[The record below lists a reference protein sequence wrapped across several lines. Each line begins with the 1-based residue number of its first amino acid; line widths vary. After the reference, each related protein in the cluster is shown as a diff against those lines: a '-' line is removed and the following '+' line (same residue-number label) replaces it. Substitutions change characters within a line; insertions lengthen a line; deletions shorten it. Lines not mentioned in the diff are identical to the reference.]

1 METYKVSDLKKM
13 LLEYNITD
21 NDIIKTGESKT
32 KPIKADY
39 IRALEK
45 VKEKEM
51 NLDLYL
57 DELKDV
63 TPNIMMN
70 MDPIKSR
77 AINRSYYKQTPIKDL
92 IYNFVIKHFNYFE
105 QKNMKDYFKTFEL
118 FKQYQYEQI
127 NQLDDQMVSFLTYYM
142 YLINRDCVEQMD
154 NETMRPTKTIG
165 FLFYNNQILI
175 VTNDSNANGKLKL
188 NINPLSIK
196 QRDTIYV
203 AIIDF
208 FPRDE
213 YNRLAKYNEANNLQS
228 YEQFK
233 SYQYHMLR
241 HMDSD
246 MIQFLKYYIKLIK
259 MNKLQ
264 FSSYQQFE
272 GFNVNGFIFL
282 NDRLVAFNYQ

>member
-1 METYKVSDLKKM
+1 
-13 LLEYNITD
+13 
-21 NDIIKTGESKT
+21 
-32 KPIKADY
+32 
-39 IRALEK
+39 
-45 VKEKEM
+45 
-51 NLDLYL
+51 
-57 DELKDV
+57 
-63 TPNIMMN
+63 MN

-77 AINRSYYKQTPIKDL
+77 AINRSYYKQTTIKDL
-92 IYNFVIKHFNYFE
+92 IYNFVIKHCE
-105 QKNMKDYFKTFEL
+105 QENIKGYFKTYES

-127 NQLDDQMVSFLTYYM
+127 NQLDDQMISFLTYYM
-142 YLINRDCVEQMD
+142 YLINHDCVEQMD

-175 VTNDSNANGKLKL
+175 VTNDSDANGKLKL
-188 NINPLSIK
+188 NTNPLSAKLIEP
-196 QRDTIYV
+196 ILIF
-203 AIIDF
+203 IIRR

-213 YNRLAKYNEANNLQS
+213 YNRLAEYYS

-233 SYQYHMLR
+233 SYQYNMVR

-259 MNKLQ
+259 MNKLK